1 MRFLFSLRAKRDT
14 EHCRYPSVS
23 LNLSNG
29 DILSYHLIAQGFQM
43 PSEAKAQSKQ
53 QVLILLGTVVPAG
66 LQLGNTELSH
76 LIFVVNKPSLSSQA
90 A

>member
-1 MRFLFSLRAKRDT
+1 
-14 EHCRYPSVS
+14 
-23 LNLSNG
+23 
-29 DILSYHLIAQGFQM
+29 M